1 MTASRKPP
9 RGAGRTAKPD
19 SLRVA
24 HEQITRNNGTLADI
38 ANLIEME
45 GKAVPSRRQPA
56 QSSRSQAET
65 GGSSATAKAKAVEK
79 SEPVPLLMQP
89 VFGIPV
95 FAVLGCALI
104 LGAAVGV
111 PLGVVTY
118 GTALYA
124 AVVDGLAIF

>member
-1 MTASRKPP
+1 M
-9 RGAGRTAKPD
+9 AKPD
-19 SLRVA
+19 SLRAA

-38 ANLIEME
+38 ADLIEME
-45 GKAVPSRRQPA
+45 GKGAPSRRQPA
-56 QSSRSQAET
+56 QSSRSQTET
-65 GGSSATAKAKAVEK
+65 AGPSAPSKVKAVEA
-79 SEPVPLLMQP
+79 SRPVSFLMQP

-95 FAVLGCALI
+95 FAVLVCALI

-118 GTALYA
+118 GTALYS